1 MASQWISVKDRM
13 PEDRKNVL
21 VTINFDE
28 QVHIAY
34 VKEGMWYAWIDDE
47 IEIMG
52 DAWLKNV
59 IAHEQLGVISWQE
72 LPKRAEWIPLENNLY

>member
-1 MASQWISVKDRM
+1 MSNWISVKDRL

-21 VTINFDE
+21 ATINFDE

-59 IAHEQLGVISWQE
+59 IAHEQLGVIAWQE
-72 LPKRAEWIPLENNLY
+72 LPKRAEWVAIEPKYY